1 MLSVRAPFGPSEMD
15 LLLGCGVLSPV
26 DSLSGSPTSSLSG
39 LGLVL
44 YNSLAILVSLP
55 CYAWWCYSPRIRLML
70 WNAYRKV
77 EEPLR
82 DMNWQ
87 QGEPLLRVIL
97 SLFDDSVLRCIFCI
111 YPAFILCL

>member
-70 WNAYRKV
+70 WNAYRKSGGTT
-77 EEPLR
+77 ERYELAAR
-82 DMNWQ
+82 
-87 QGEPLLRVIL
+87 R
-97 SLFDDSVLRCIFCI
+97 
-111 YPAFILCL
+111 AFIARNSISL